1 MLKKDVKC
9 LFEFMKFRRDVQNEQ
24 ISDFDEKIGTYSIER
39 AKNYK
44 VAFENFGISSLVL
57 ISLEEP
63 ANLDKDDT
71 SFSSSLIL
79 RSSDNEPGVDLLKI
93 TGTKGK
99 ANLYVTTLIQLM
111 YTMEELAA
119 LQPADTYSDN
129 GYKLIQEA
137 VRSKFKL
144 SDDHL

>member
-1 MLKKDVKC
+1 MW
-9 LFEFMKFRRDVQNEQ
+9 E
-24 ISDFDEKIGTYSIER
+24 SSIQEEPTLE
-39 AKNYK
+39 K
-44 VAFENFGISSLVL
+44 VANNL
-57 ISLEEP
+57 I
-63 ANLDKDDT
+63 KIK
-71 SFSSSLIL
+71 IL

>member
-44 VAFENFGISSLVL
+44 VAFENFGI
-57 ISLEEP
+57 
-63 ANLDKDDT
+63 
-71 SFSSSLIL
+71 SSLIL